1 MWDKAVSCG
10 TEQSIVGQSSFMC
23 YKAVSC
29 RRTGQSYV
37 GQSKSSLRYVAQRQS
52 NVGLSSLMWDR
63 AVSYGSEQSHVGL
76 TSLMW
81 VRKV

>member
-1 MWDKAVSCG
+1 MCNKVVSCG
-10 TEQSIVGQSSFMC
+10 
-23 YKAVSC
+23 K
-29 RRTGQSYV
+29 TGQSNM
-37 GQSKSSLRYVAQRQS
+37 GQSKGSLRYVAQRQS

>member
-1 MWDKAVSCG
+1 M
-10 TEQSIVGQSSFMC
+10 GQSSQLWDR
-23 YKAVSC
+23 AVLCVTKQSHVGVQ
-29 RRTGQSYV
+29 GQSYV

-52 NVGLSSLMWDR
+52 NVGQSSLMWDR